1 MWEGEGMPVTRSEAI
16 FFAGGLAAGVAAVAA
31 YPWLK
36 RHLEPLMDQ
45 SKAGTGESGSEM
57 GRKLAETVDQF
68 LQNAPHVAEAGASGV
83 AAGVSAARRMAE
95 AVKKA
100 ATDIPVTAP
109 TNSTQA
115 A

>member
-1 MWEGEGMPVTRSEAI
+1 MPVTRSEAM
-16 FFAGGLAAGVAAVAA
+16 FFAGGLAAGVAVVAA

-36 RHLEPLMDQ
+36 RHLEPVLDP
-45 SKAGTGESGSEM
+45 SKTGTGESSGSEM
-57 GRKLAETVDQF
+57 GRKLAETVESF
-68 LQNAPHVAEAGASGV
+68 IHGAPNMAEAGASGM

-100 ATDIPVTAP
+100 AADATAKPVADV
-109 TNSTQA
+109 TQA

>member
-1 MWEGEGMPVTRSEAI
+1 MPVTRSEAM
-16 FFAGGLAAGVAAVAA
+16 FFAGGLAAGVAVVAA

-36 RHLEPLMDQ
+36 RHLEPVLDS
-45 SKAGTGESGSEM
+45 SKAGTGESSGSEM
-57 GRKLAETVDQF
+57 GRKLAETVESFIQG
-68 LQNAPHVAEAGASGV
+68 APNMAEAGASGM

-100 ATDIPVTAP
+100 AADATAKPVADV
-109 TNSTQA
+109 TQA